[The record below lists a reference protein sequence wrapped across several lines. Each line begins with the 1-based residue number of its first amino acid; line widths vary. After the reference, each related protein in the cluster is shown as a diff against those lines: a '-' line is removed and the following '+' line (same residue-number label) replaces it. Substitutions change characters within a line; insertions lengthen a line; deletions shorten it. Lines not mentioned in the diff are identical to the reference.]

1 MKQFY
6 VRNLD
11 IIRDRKLQCQAEH
24 VPISVSVCS
33 NVEHYKEPICFVEED
48 PDKLIQVMVTYM
60 EEIATHCKSLALDK
74 WGAVLENLEEKLD
87 YWRQEEEKA
96 ENSLAP
102 IMMINKLTKMFGR
115 FNFYCQQVP
124 VLGFNSARYDL
135 NLIKKSIAKQ
145 LCLHESQGITIKKNN
160 LYTCLSND
168 SLRFLDITN
177 FLAPG
182 TSYSSFLKAYG
193 IPEAKGFYLM
203 NI

>member
-6 VRNLD
+6 VRKLD
-11 IIRDRKLQCQAEH
+11 TTRDRKLQCQAEH
-24 VPISVSVCS
+24 VPISVSVCP
-33 NVEHYKEPICFVEED
+33 NVEHYKEPSCFVEED

-74 WGAVLENLEEKLD
+74 LGAVLENLEEKLD

-102 IMMINKLTKMFGR
+102 IMMINELTKMLGR

-135 NLIKKSIAKQ
+135 NLIKKSIAKH

-160 LYTCLSND
+160 LYTCLRYD
-168 SLRFLDITN
+168 SWT
-177 FLAPG
+177 
-182 TSYSSFLKAYG
+182 
-193 IPEAKGFYLM
+193 
-203 NI
+203 

>member
-1 MKQFY
+1 M
-6 VRNLD
+6 
-11 IIRDRKLQCQAEH
+11 
-24 VPISVSVCS
+24 
-33 NVEHYKEPICFVEED
+33 EHYKEPICFVEED

-60 EEIATHCKSLALDK
+60 EEITTHCKSLALDK

-87 YWRQEEEKA
+87 HWRQEEEKA
-96 ENSLAP
+96 EKSLAP
-102 IMMINKLTKMFGR
+102 IMMINELTKMLGR

-135 NLIKKSIAKQ
+135 NLIKKSIAKH
-145 LCLHESQGITIKKNN
+145 LRPNESQGITIKKNN
-160 LYTCLSND
+160 SYTCLSND

-193 IPEAKGFYLM
+193 IPEAKGFSLM
-203 NI
+203 NIKQTFRA